1 MTFYKIK
8 DEVAFKAIKNKRL
21 VISGTI
27 PDTEDGVIVR
37 SVDSWDRDLSSSG
50 YKYRLR
56 DLEQLPT

>member
-8 DEVAFKAIKNKRL
+8 DDVAFTAIKNKRL

-37 SVDSWDRDLSSSG
+37 SANTWDKDLSGG

-56 DLEQLPT
+56 DLEPLPI